1 MLTIRNCK
9 FRLEIR
15 KCRMLVSLDFQ
26 KFNFFASTFC
36 KTVSSKQITVSWDI
50 WILVLQFTSN
60 SGLEMSSLKGFVRLW
75 LILMTGSLKRVFS
88 IAPLQ
93 NVSRYHLPTYLQ
105 GYKSS
110 FDGCWTLLVFGSKL
124 QVVCEPLFS
133 DSFRPSNC
141 CR

>member
-1 MLTIRNCK
+1 MRQNFKILSL
-9 FRLEIR
+9 LEY
-15 KCRMLVSLDFQ
+15 
-26 KFNFFASTFC
+26 FNFAFRIFN
-36 KTVSSKQITVSWDI
+36 KTVSFKQINTYWLCIEEIASI
-50 WILVLQFTSN
+50 WILKLHWSTTNQE
-60 SGLEMSSLKGFVRLW
+60 LEMSSLKGFVRLW

-88 IAPLQ
+88 IGPLQQ